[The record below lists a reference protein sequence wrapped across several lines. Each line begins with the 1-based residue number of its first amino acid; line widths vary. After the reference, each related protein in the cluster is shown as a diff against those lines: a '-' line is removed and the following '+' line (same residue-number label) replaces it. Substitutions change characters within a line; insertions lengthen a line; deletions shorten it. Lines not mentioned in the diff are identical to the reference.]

1 MTQLNRITCILLLA
15 FLAAT
20 AARGVSETTLL
31 LIASSILMFA
41 VCWVSATHLLGAR
54 AAASFVIIAVVIG
67 WVAEEMG
74 ANYGWFFGDYHYTDV
89 LGPTLGTTPVVIP
102 LMWFALCYT
111 AYVLANLIVWQTPSD
126 GVSPAGKAIVLSLL
140 AALLVTAYDL
150 GADPYMV
157 YKLKAWIMTKK
168 DGWWFGE
175 TLQGFAGWATISFTI
190 IFLFRLS
197 LRRWPPA
204 PKQAFSKLDMGVPLT
219 VYGGSM
225 LFQMFE
231 GTPVETRTI
240 AFFAMGIPLLCAVCG
255 LQRWQYAVEQAPV
268 GADTPARRAA

>member
-1 MTQLNRITCILLLA
+1 MTKLNRITYTLLLA
-15 FLAAT
+15 FLAVT
-20 AARGVSETTLL
+20 AARGASDTTLL
-31 LIASSILMFA
+31 LIGSSILMFA
-41 VCWVSATHLLGAR
+41 CCWTSAAHLLGAR
-54 AAASFVIIAVVIG
+54 AAASFVAIAVVAG
-67 WVAEEMG
+67 WAAEEMG

-102 LMWFALCYT
+102 LMWFALCYS

-126 GVSPAGKAIVLSLL
+126 GVSPLGKGIVLSLL

-157 YKLKAWIMTKK
+157 FKLKAWIMHKT

-175 TLQGFAGWATISFTI
+175 TLQGFFGWAFVSFTI

-204 PKQAFSKLDMGVPLT
+204 STGKFSKFDMGVPLT

-225 LFQMFE
+225 VFQMFE

-255 LQRWQYAVEQAPV
+255 LQRWQNAVAAAP
-268 GADTPARRAA
+268 AAEPAAARRAA